1 MSYEAGNL
9 DMALTA
15 VVGDDPLLIHDLRR
29 AFLESADRQ
38 IDMASRARDE
48 AAWKQALWRLRGL
61 SGSFGIL
68 PMIALAE
75 EAEQARPGDAK
86 MLKRLRAVLDELV
99 AG

>member
-75 EAEQARPGDAK
+75 EAEHARPGDAK
-86 MLKRLRAVLDELV
+86 MLKRLRAVLEELA